1 MGGCVLLVGKR
12 AADQG
17 IAELVVLSRVLER
30 VIVALQPDLLV
41 PDIIPP
47 DVVHQVDPVLGAAD
61 LQDLAREA
69 AALLFD
75 EQDVA
80 DGMGGAA

>member
-1 MGGCVLLVGKR
+1 MLVGKR